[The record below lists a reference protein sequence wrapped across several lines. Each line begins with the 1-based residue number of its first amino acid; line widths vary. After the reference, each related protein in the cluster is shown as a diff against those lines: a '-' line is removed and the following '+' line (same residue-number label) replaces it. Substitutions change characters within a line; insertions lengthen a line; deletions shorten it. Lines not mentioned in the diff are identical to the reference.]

1 MHARVA
7 DALHWPDTLVPARA
21 DVRTRL
27 AGGMDTEL
35 VARAQQ
41 GDHEAF
47 TTIVNA
53 VAHRLHGVAHGI
65 LRDREQ
71 AEEATQ
77 QGIVNIWRDLP
88 KLRDPSRFEPW
99 AYRVVINVCYSEAR
113 RAKRWMPDLTPGSR
127 AEPRAGD
134 GIDAV
139 LDRDELEQGLRSLS
153 VDHRTILA
161 LRYYLDYP
169 LEEIADSLDIPVGTA
184 KSRLNRAT
192 SALRAAMEAHAR
204 EREAR
209 AGSGHDEVAP

>member
-1 MHARVA
+1 
-7 DALHWPDTLVPARA
+7 
-21 DVRTRL
+21 
-27 AGGMDTEL
+27 MDTEL
-35 VARAQQ
+35 VVRAQR

-47 TTIVNA
+47 TAIVNA

-88 KLRDPSRFEPW
+88 KLRDASRFEPW

-113 RAKRWMPDLTPGSR
+113 RAKHWMPDLMADSR
-127 AEPRAGD
+127 AEPHSADEMRT
-134 GIDAV
+134 V
-139 LDRDELEQGLRSLS
+139 LDRDELEQGLRSIS
-153 VDHRTILA
+153 VDHRTILT
-161 LRYYLDYP
+161 LRYYLDYQV
-169 LEEIADSLDIPVGTA
+169 EDIAASLDIPIGTA
-184 KSRLNRAT
+184 KSRLNRAI

-209 AGSGHDEVAP
+209 AWSTDEVRG